1 MFPYDVLND
10 CVLKIKQNKKKVT
23 THTHHVTHAYMYI
36 YKVFGAKIPDHL
48 VSVHIRWGDKGKEM
62 QLVPIE
68 RYVEAV
74 RM

>member
-1 MFPYDVLND
+1 MFIYN
-10 CVLKIKQNKKKVT
+10 
-23 THTHHVTHAYMYI
+23 I